1 MTKKIQSITIY
12 RKDLPPEGID
22 NESSKEEQ
30 IVSRTTYHPDFDKI
44 TLEEQYGATGDLEQS
59 TEFTYDDKGF
69 LIREILK
76 EADGTVMEEKS
87 YEADD
92 YQRIAR
98 EYLHYADGS
107 RDTITYAYDD
117 EGNVIRKETVDA
129 DGEVEEIVE
138 YQYENGKLL
147 HELKRDESGEI
158 VFERRY
164 HYDDGQLSEIESR
177 DEFEGEAQKRVYTYN
192 EHGHRESVMLYDSDG
207 NPLERVLL
215 ETDEKGRPIKVVEEN
230 RQKKNTLHL
239 RYDEKGNVV
248 FQEEFDLK
256 GALVSRVER
265 SYDEDGRLLESRI
278 EQNVPSHGISRSYR
292 VRQEYS
298 FS

>member
-12 RKDLPPEGID
+12 RKDLPPEGSD
-22 NESSKEEQ
+22 NGNPSEEH
-30 IVSRTTYHPDFDKI
+30 IVSRTIYHPEFNKI
-44 TLEEQYGATGDLEQS
+44 TLEEQYGASGDLEQS
-59 TEFTYDDKGF
+59 TEFTYDEKGF
-69 LIREILK
+69 LIREVLK

-92 YQRIAR
+92 HQRIAR

-107 RDTITYAYDD
+107 RDTINYAYDD
-117 EGNVIRKETVDA
+117 DGNVIRKETVDA
-129 DGEVEEIVE
+129 DGDVEETFE

-147 HELKRDESGEI
+147 HELIRDESDEI
-158 VFERRY
+158 ISETRY
-164 HYDDGQLSEIESR
+164 HYEDDRLTEVVSLDGI
-177 DEFEGEAQKRVYTYN
+177 EGEERNRVYTYN
-192 EHGHRESVMLYDSDG
+192 EGGHRESVMLYDAEG

-215 ETDEKGRPIKVVEEN
+215 ETDEKGRPVKVVEEN

-239 RYDEKGNVV
+239 RYDDHGNVV

-265 SYDEDGRLLESRI
+265 TYDEAGRLLESRI
-278 EQNVPSHGISRSYR
+278 DQNVPSHGINRSYR
-292 VRQEYS
+292 VWQEYT
-298 FS
+298 FG